1 MVDRRML
8 EDSGMLAVNLLAFGL
23 NAASHVI
30 SKSELQNEGREPSAL
45 EYIAAASISLICAL
59 NIIRY
64 GANIHKRHYNNH
76 LPDNNP
82 YAPVRPNQD
91 IPPSYLE
98 RGLDNLPSYNDAVQD
113 SNNQVQPPPSSQSDS
128 HARSAPEPNNN
139 ESDMLQPANRPR
151 LDSGSSVSSRISFKS
166 DDTPYLP

>member
-1 MVDRRML
+1 MVDRRTL
-8 EDSGMLAVNLLAFGL
+8 EDGGMIAVNLLAFAL

-30 SKSELQNEGREPSAL
+30 LKSELQNEGREPSAL

-59 NIIRY
+59 NIIRD
-64 GANIHKRHYNNH
+64 GANIHKRHYNR
-76 LPDNNP
+76 PIDNP
-82 YAPVRPNQD
+82 YAPIRAGQD
-91 IPPSYLE
+91 ILPPSYLE
-98 RGLDNLPSYNDAVQD
+98 EGLGNLPSYNDAVQD

-151 LDSGSSVSSRISFKS
+151 SNSISSVSSEISFKS
-166 DDTPYLP
+166 NESYPDLP